1 MYHDTTTIFVFGA
14 ILLTFVGLLQVW
26 LWEQDRRSHE
36 LGLWGVA
43 HLLGGFGL
51 ALLVGRGLLPNRLSI
66 DLGNAAIDLGGGLAW
81 IGVRRFE
88 RRPAPISVAFVGA
101 ICWLIACQFDNF
113 HNSPADRAG
122 FGAVI
127 LGTYDALCVCEF
139 LRRHVGGDLPSR
151 RALAIIFAIDTVMNS
166 IRLTAAMLQ
175 SSGQPALNLP
185 GSQWFG
191 WPAMLGLVC
200 VAGTS
205 VLQIAV
211 AKEAAEQRSNAIL
224 AEARDTAHR
233 TNLAKSRFLARM
245 SHELR
250 TPLNG
255 VLGMAQT
262 LTRDPAIRG
271 AQRERAVLL
280 EQSGRHLLAIISDI
294 LDLAS
299 VESGQFQLAP
309 RPTLVSD
316 VVQGSVDLVAE
327 TASMKQM
334 TLDVEHD
341 ADVPTAV
348 LADPLRVR
356 QILVNL
362 LGNAIKFTPAGG
374 RVALRV
380 SRLALIGGVRLAVT
394 DTGPGV
400 APEIRPHLFQDFVR
414 RPMDAGT
421 TEGTGLGLSISAS
434 LAEAMGGTIRYE
446 PGPYGAGSRFVVELP
461 LATTEPPP
469 LQPVNVPPPRSPA
482 GMLVLVVDDVVSNR
496 RLAEALLQQAGFS
509 VWLAAD
515 GVAALEALRHDLLPD
530 VVLMDLHM
538 PGMDGLT
545 ATRRIRGLEGRAGQV
560 PVLALTADASTDRT
574 QACLDAGMNGVV
586 TKPIDITQL
595 VDAIA
600 AAAPPPLPEFSPADA
615 VSLPSEP
622 AMRPT

>member
-348 LADPLRVR
+348 LADPLRVTADPG
-356 QILVNL
+356 Q
-362 LGNAIKFTPAGG
+362 PAGQRHQVYPG
-374 RVALRV
+374 RRARGAAGV
-380 SRLALIGGVRLAVT
+380 SAGADWRRAAGGDRHGSGRGTQDQAASVSGFRAPADGRRHDGGHRAGTFDQRLAGGS
-394 DTGPGV
+394 DG
-400 APEIRPHLFQDFVR
+400 R
-414 RPMDAGT
+414 RD
-421 TEGTGLGLSISAS
+421 
-434 LAEAMGGTIRYE
+434 
-446 PGPYGAGSRFVVELP
+446 P
-461 LATTEPPP
+461 L
-469 LQPVNVPPPRSPA
+469 
-482 GMLVLVVDDVVSNR
+482 
-496 RLAEALLQQAGFS
+496 
-509 VWLAAD
+509 
-515 GVAALEALRHDLLPD
+515 
-530 VVLMDLHM
+530 
-538 PGMDGLT
+538 
-545 ATRRIRGLEGRAGQV
+545 
-560 PVLALTADASTDRT
+560 
-574 QACLDAGMNGVV
+574 
-586 TKPIDITQL
+586 
-595 VDAIA
+595 
-600 AAAPPPLPEFSPADA
+600 
-615 VSLPSEP
+615 
-622 AMRPT
+622 